1 MSINQLILRN
11 LKKNLK
17 NYYLYV
23 FALVFSVA
31 LYFSFVTLQ
40 YDPAMSQDGSVKG
53 SAGLMVASVLLI
65 GIVAVFLLYANA
77 LFVKRRSQE
86 IGLFQ
91 LIGMTKNRIFRL
103 LTIENLIIYFGS
115 MAVGIFIGFAVS
127 KLILMGFFKIVNV
140 DEVADLHFSMAALA
154 QTLIVF
160 AGIFLLIMATMY
172 IFMRKQSILSLFRVT
187 SSTQG
192 KVKKLSIWEHIMG
205 ILGIVMI
212 ASGYYV
218 STQLFEGD
226 ITTINGLFIAMTFI
240 LASTIIG
247 TYFFYKGSVRFVS
260 NLLRKRKAGYMNIN
274 EVLSLSSMMFRMKSN
289 ALLLTVITTVSA
301 LAIGLLA
308 LSYISLYSAESLA
321 ENRSPDDF
329 SITNEEKALAFSE
342 TLEDE
347 GFDHSYR
354 QVEVLQARF
363 NVEDILDVD
372 LEDMNFN
379 VENTTIPVISET
391 AVPELDL
398 EAENMMMTGYNDI
411 MQSYISLK
419 DNGEV
424 EWLSENDSVK
434 LSYQGLREDYVISS
448 HYTVGGLPI
457 GVVSEEQF
465 MDMKEQLEPSIYT
478 GINLEDDSRNEAAFQ
493 LFEEAG
499 LADGTEHRSQ
509 WYVETSQK
517 QNMGAVMFIVAFL
530 GLTFLIT
537 SGCILYFKQMDEG
550 EDEKDSYTILRKLGF
565 TRGDLLRGIQGKQLF
580 NFGVPLLI
588 GLLHSYFAVKSG
600 WFFFG
605 NEIWTPMLMV
615 MGVYTALYSIFGL
628 LSVLYYKK
636 VIKEAL

>member
-65 GIVAVFLLYANA
+65 AIVAVFLLYANA
-77 LFVKRRSQE
+77 LFVKRRSKE

-140 DEVADLHFSMAALA
+140 DEVADLHFSMAALF

-160 AGIFLLIMATMY
+160 AGIFLLIMGTMY
-172 IFMRKQSILSLFRVT
+172 IFIRKQSILSLFRVT
-187 SSTQG
+187 SNTQG
-192 KVKKLSIWEHIMG
+192 KVKKLSLWEHIMG
-205 ILGIVMI
+205 VLGIVMI
-212 ASGYYV
+212 AMGYYV
-218 STQLFEGD
+218 STQLFEGE
-226 ITTINGLFIAMTFI
+226 ITSINGLFAAMTFI

-289 ALLLTVITTVSA
+289 AFLLTVITTVSA
-301 LAIGLLA
+301 LSIALLA

-321 ENRSPDDF
+321 ENNAPDDF
-329 SITNEEKALAFSE
+329 AITNEEKAMAFSD
-342 TLEDE
+342 TLEEE
-347 GFDHSYR
+347 GFEHSYR
-354 QVEVLQARF
+354 QVEVLQAKF

-379 VENTTIPVISET
+379 VENTTIPIISET

-398 EAENMMMTGYNDI
+398 DRESMIMTGYNDI

-419 DNGEV
+419 GDGKV
-424 EWLSENDSVK
+424 EWLSENDSVD

-448 HYTVGGLPI
+448 YYTAGGLPI

-499 LADGTEHRSQ
+499 LTESFEHRSQ

-550 EDEKDSYTILRKLGF
+550 EDEKESYTVLRKLGF
-565 TRGDLLRGIQGKQLF
+565 SRGDLLRGIQGKQLF

-628 LSVLYYKK
+628 LSVFYYKR

>member
-1 MSINQLILRN
+1 M
-11 LKKNLK
+11 
-17 NYYLYV
+17 
-23 FALVFSVA
+23 
-31 LYFSFVTLQ
+31 
-40 YDPAMSQDGSVKG
+40 
-53 SAGLMVASVLLI
+53 
-65 GIVAVFLLYANA
+65 
-77 LFVKRRSQE
+77 
-86 IGLFQ
+86 
-91 LIGMTKNRIFRL
+91 
-103 LTIENLIIYFGS
+103 
-115 MAVGIFIGFAVS
+115 
-127 KLILMGFFKIVNV
+127 
-140 DEVADLHFSMAALA
+140 
-154 QTLIVF
+154 
-160 AGIFLLIMATMY
+160 
-172 IFMRKQSILSLFRVT
+172 
-187 SSTQG
+187 
-192 KVKKLSIWEHIMG
+192 
-205 ILGIVMI
+205 
-212 ASGYYV
+212 
-218 STQLFEGD
+218 
-226 ITTINGLFIAMTFI
+226 
-240 LASTIIG
+240 
-247 TYFFYKGSVRFVS
+247 
-260 NLLRKRKAGYMNIN
+260 
-274 EVLSLSSMMFRMKSN
+274 
-289 ALLLTVITTVSA
+289 
-301 LAIGLLA
+301 
-308 LSYISLYSAESLA
+308 
-321 ENRSPDDF
+321 
-329 SITNEEKALAFSE
+329 AFSD
-342 TLEDE
+342 TLEEE
-347 GFDHSYR
+347 GFEHSYR
-354 QVEVLQARF
+354 QVEVLQAKF

-379 VENTTIPVISET
+379 VENTTIPIISET

-398 EAENMMMTGYNDI
+398 DRESMIMTGYNDI

-419 DNGEV
+419 GDGKV
-424 EWLSENDSVK
+424 EWLSENDSVD

-448 HYTVGGLPI
+448 YYTAGGLPI

-499 LADGTEHRSQ
+499 LTESFEHRSQ

-550 EDEKDSYTILRKLGF
+550 EDEKESYTVLRKLGF

-628 LSVLYYKK
+628 LSVFYYKR

>member
-65 GIVAVFLLYANA
+65 AIVAVFLLYANA
-77 LFVKRRSQE
+77 LFVKRRSKE

-140 DEVADLHFSMAALA
+140 DEVADLHFSMAALF

-160 AGIFLLIMATMY
+160 AGIFLLIMGTMY
-172 IFMRKQSILSLFRVT
+172 IFIRKQSILSLFRVT

-192 KVKKLSIWEHIMG
+192 KVKKLSLWEHIMG
-205 ILGIVMI
+205 VLGIVMI
-212 ASGYYV
+212 AMGYYV
-218 STQLFEGD
+218 STQLFEGE
-226 ITTINGLFIAMTFI
+226 ITSINGLFAAMTFI

-289 ALLLTVITTVSA
+289 AFLLTVITTVSA
-301 LAIGLLA
+301 LSIALLA

-321 ENRSPDDF
+321 ENNAPDDF
-329 SITNEEKALAFSE
+329 AITNEEKAMAFSD
-342 TLEDE
+342 TLEEE
-347 GFDHSYR
+347 GFEHSYR
-354 QVEVLQARF
+354 QVEVLQAKF

-379 VENTTIPVISET
+379 VENTTIPIISET

-398 EAENMMMTGYNDI
+398 DRESMIMTGYNDI

-419 DNGEV
+419 GDGKV
-424 EWLSENDSVK
+424 EWLSENDSVD

-448 HYTVGGLPI
+448 YYTAGGLPI

-499 LADGTEHRSQ
+499 LTESFEHRSQ

-550 EDEKDSYTILRKLGF
+550 EDEKESYTVLRKLGF

-628 LSVLYYKK
+628 LSVFYYKR

>member
-172 IFMRKQSILSLFRVT
+172 IFIRKQSILSLFRVT

-354 QVEVLQARF
+354 QVEVLQASF

-465 MDMKEQLEPSIYT
+465 MDMKEKLEPSIYT

-499 LADGTEHRSQ
+499 LADGIEHRSQ

>member
-65 GIVAVFLLYANA
+65 AIVAVFLLYANA
-77 LFVKRRSQE
+77 LFVKRRSKE

-140 DEVADLHFSMAALA
+140 DEVADLHFSMAALF

-160 AGIFLLIMATMY
+160 AGIFLLIMGTMY
-172 IFMRKQSILSLFRVT
+172 IFIRKQSILSLFRVT

-192 KVKKLSIWEHIMG
+192 KVKKLSLWEHIMG
-205 ILGIVMI
+205 VLGIVMI
-212 ASGYYV
+212 AMGYYV
-218 STQLFEGD
+218 STQLFEGE
-226 ITTINGLFIAMTFI
+226 ITSINGLFAAMTFI

-289 ALLLTVITTVSA
+289 AFLLTVITTVSA
-301 LAIGLLA
+301 LSIALLA

-321 ENRSPDDF
+321 ENNAPDDF
-329 SITNEEKALAFSE
+329 AITNEEKAMAFSD
-342 TLEDE
+342 TLEEE

-354 QVEVLQARF
+354 QVEVLQAKF

-379 VENTTIPVISET
+379 VENTTIPIISET

-398 EAENMMMTGYNDI
+398 DRESMIMTGYNDI

-419 DNGEV
+419 GDGKV
-424 EWLSENDSVK
+424 EWLSENDSVD
-434 LSYQGLREDYVISS
+434 LSYRGLREDYVISS
-448 HYTVGGLPI
+448 YYTAGGLPI

-499 LADGTEHRSQ
+499 LTESFEHRSQ

-550 EDEKDSYTILRKLGF
+550 EDEKESYTVLRKLGF

-628 LSVLYYKK
+628 LSVFYYKR

>member
-65 GIVAVFLLYANA
+65 AIVAVFLLYANA
-77 LFVKRRSQE
+77 LFVKRRSKE

-140 DEVADLHFSMAALA
+140 DEVADLHFSMAALF

-160 AGIFLLIMATMY
+160 AGIFLLIMGTMY
-172 IFMRKQSILSLFRVT
+172 IFIRKQSILSLFRVT

-192 KVKKLSIWEHIMG
+192 KVKKLSLWEHIMG
-205 ILGIVMI
+205 VLGIVMI
-212 ASGYYV
+212 AMGYYV
-218 STQLFEGD
+218 STQLFEGE
-226 ITTINGLFIAMTFI
+226 ITSINGLFAAMTFI

-289 ALLLTVITTVSA
+289 AFLLTVITTVSA
-301 LAIGLLA
+301 LSIALLA

-321 ENRSPDDF
+321 ENNAPDDF
-329 SITNEEKALAFSE
+329 AITNEEKAMAFSD
-342 TLEDE
+342 TLEEE

-354 QVEVLQARF
+354 QVEVLQAKF

-379 VENTTIPVISET
+379 VENTTIPIISET

-398 EAENMMMTGYNDI
+398 DRESMIMTGYNDI

-419 DNGEV
+419 GDGKV
-424 EWLSENDSVK
+424 EWLSENDSVD
-434 LSYQGLREDYVISS
+434 LSYEGLREDYVISS
-448 HYTVGGLPI
+448 YYTAGGLPI

-499 LADGTEHRSQ
+499 LTESFEHRSQ

-550 EDEKDSYTILRKLGF
+550 EDEKESYTVLRKLGF

-628 LSVLYYKK
+628 LSVFYYKR